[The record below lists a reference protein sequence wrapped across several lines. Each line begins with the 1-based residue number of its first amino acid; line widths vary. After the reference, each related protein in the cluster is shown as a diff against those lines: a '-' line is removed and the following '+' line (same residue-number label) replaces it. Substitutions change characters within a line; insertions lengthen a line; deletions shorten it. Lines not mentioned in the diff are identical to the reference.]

1 MRPRIGGFIS
11 SKMKDGKNHEI
22 VEKLEL
28 NIGRDLQFIRL
39 NGTLIGSLIGLR
51 IHTITVVLH

>member
-1 MRPRIGGFIS
+1 
-11 SKMKDGKNHEI
+11 MKDWKNHEI

-28 NIGRDLQFIRL
+28 NVGRDLQFIRL
-39 NGTLIGSLIGLR
+39 NGTLIGSLIGLL